1 MFAAIANFRIFTKVS
16 LGVACVLVL
25 LVAASL
31 WNYVSMS
38 RLDALF
44 AQYRDEA
51 ELMTLADKLLQEM
64 NSYGFVA
71 QTYARTGDETL
82 LDKSSEIG
90 GAVNDD
96 VAALRKAIHKAD
108 RITLLDRADQRNQE
122 LAQQVSHVFELR
134 ATVAGAGATAPV
146 AGGGATM
153 GDSIEN
159 RAAEIARQSDELGAD
174 ALALVAGLRADEA
187 AITASTG
194 ALIRAALRNIL
205 VALALGVGAGLAIA
219 YAVGGAISK
228 PITAMTAVMDLLAN
242 GETIAAIPY
251 AERTDEVGN
260 MARAVVVFQRNLEEN
275 ASLRQDALDKEAQAR
290 QIERAQTIALSEH
303 FEQAVGGVIIS
314 IGMAAQQLRAS
325 VEALSH
331 ATEESAAQAT
341 AVTSATQAAAAKVHA
356 MASAAEQL
364 SASIAE
370 IARQFTQTQVAS
382 AAAAQEAEQT
392 KTQIDA
398 MSVAADQIG
407 GATRL
412 ISSIAQQTNM
422 LALNATIEA
431 AHAGEAG
438 RSFAVVAQEVKA
450 LAIQTGHATES
461 IGHQMLAVQQATHT
475 TARSICAIA
484 ETTDIA
490 NRLSASIVGVV
501 EQQSAA
507 TQEIAANASQTSF
520 DVQAI
525 AANIISVQEATTKS
539 SDACG
544 QLLAAAGALSE
555 QATQLKQE
563 MHSVLVHLRAA

>member
-16 LGVACVLVL
+16 LGVACVLFL
-25 LVAASL
+25 LVAASI
-31 WNYVSMS
+31 WNYISMS

-96 VAALRKAIHKAD
+96 VAALRKAIRKAD
-108 RITLLDRADQRNQE
+108 RIPLLDRADQRNQE

-134 ATVAGAGATAPV
+134 ATSAGAGDTT
-146 AGGGATM
+146 G
-153 GDSIEN
+153 IEK
-159 RAAEIARQSDELGAD
+159 RAAEITRQSDELGAD

-187 AITASTG
+187 AITESTG

-205 VALALGVGAGLAIA
+205 LALALGVGAGLAIA
-219 YAVGGAISK
+219 YAVGGAVSK
-228 PITAMTAVMDLLAN
+228 PITAMTAIMDLLAN
-242 GETIAAIPY
+242 GNTIAAIPY
-251 AERTDEVGN
+251 AKRTDEVGN

-275 ASLRQDALDKEAQAR
+275 ASLRQHALDKEAQAR

-331 ATEESAAQAT
+331 STEESAAQAT

-356 MASAAEQL
+356 MAAAAEQL

-370 IARQFTQTQVAS
+370 IARQFTQTQVAA

-450 LAIQTGHATES
+450 LAIQTGDATES

-507 TQEIAANASQTSF
+507 TQEIAANASQTSI

-525 AANIISVQEATTKS
+525 AANIVSVQEATTKS

-555 QATQLKQE
+555 QANQLRQE

>member
-1 MFAAIANFRIFTKVS
+1 MFPAIANLRIFTKVS
-16 LGVACVLVL
+16 LGVACVLFL
-25 LVAASL
+25 LVAASI
-31 WNYVSMS
+31 WNYISMS

-71 QTYARTGDETL
+71 QTYARTGDEIL

-108 RITLLDRADQRNQE
+108 RIPLLDRADQRTQE

-134 ATVAGAGATAPV
+134 ATMAGAGAT
-146 AGGGATM
+146 M
-153 GDSIEN
+153 GIEKL
-159 RAAEIARQSDELGAD
+159 AAEIARQSDELGAD
-174 ALALVAGLRADEA
+174 ALTLVAGLRADEA

-242 GETIAAIPY
+242 GEAIAAIPY

-260 MARAVVVFQRNLEEN
+260 MARAVVVFQRNLAEN
-275 ASLRQDALDKEAQAR
+275 ASLRQGALDKEAQAR

-356 MASAAEQL
+356 MATAAEQL

-412 ISSIAQQTNM
+412 ISSIAQQTNL

-450 LAIQTGHATES
+450 LAIQTGNATES

-490 NRLSASIVGVV
+490 NRLSANIVGVV

-507 TQEIAANASQTSF
+507 TQEIAANASQTSI

-555 QATQLKQE
+555 QANQLRRE